1 MDPRDYMQL
10 PYPPIPGRTQGLSHK
25 TFKVPPL
32 DGSLCF
38 AQQFDWQAEN
48 SPDHPLFEY
57 VDDDG
62 TPVSINFATAQYAVH
77 RGARSVLNA
86 LKEAG
91 VLKSKV
97 RPLVAFVAASGK
109 RCVSYEKYCTL
120 KRLQTP

>member
-1 MDPRDYMQL
+1 MQL
-10 PYPPIPGRTQGLSHK
+10 PYPLIPVRTQGLSYK

-57 VDDDG
+57 VNDDG
-62 TPVSINFATAQYAVH
+62 TPVSINYATAQYAVH

-91 VLKSKV
+91 VLKSKD
-97 RPLVAFVAASGK
+97 RPVVAILAASGK
-109 RCVSYEKYCTL
+109 HCISYEKYCTL
-120 KRLQTP
+120 KRRQTP